1 VKAADCVPETHE
13 AQKERLDMNDLLS
26 PATFQVHSNN
36 ERALVP
42 LTAPTEQAV
51 SFSDWT
57 LDQIGAEDEEIKNRC
72 IDLVEKVRDLCA
84 VKDHFVDITNW
95 ISHVLAAREQTNAAL
110 VERGMMIAMTEG
122 ALADLKEEN
131 RALYEEREEARTENS
146 LLASENLRLR
156 ETTQAH
162 EARIETL
169 EVELGEAQS
178 IGAQFHEAYESERA
192 QVYHLK
198 GDLDDLQ
205 DAVTK
210 NDKLI
215 TQLQLDLATARDEG
229 AFARQHA
236 DVLQSNLGEAQAQVE
251 TLGNELAE
259 SQVHAAGLADRIREL
274 EIVLES
280 ERRQIAKLEELIA
293 SSHMEHQKAQAALRA
308 DRDDDRR
315 QIADLGARLD
325 EQTARALAA
334 DRLLAEARADLQEK
348 TDRCR
353 VGERQAQEMDQ
364 KLLRLSE
371 HSEAAAADMAH
382 LKEKLEARERAH
394 ARLGKRARMLI
405 RAMRDVTARLEKSE
419 QKAAFAAERLSAERG
434 RFADQ
439 QGRLEQTIRDLVEQL
454 EKERASNR
462 VAAGALEAARQQRL
476 QPRDEEPGDD
486 LRIEDILARA
496 EKMRLA
502 AEAAHVHAPINA

>member
-1 VKAADCVPETHE
+1 
-13 AQKERLDMNDLLS
+13 MNDFLS
-26 PATFQVHSNN
+26 TTTLQGRSDN

-42 LTAPTEQAV
+42 LGPRTEQAM

-57 LDQIGAEDEEIKNRC
+57 LDQIGSENEEIKNRC
-72 IDLVEKVRDLCA
+72 IDLVGKVQELCE
-84 VKDHFVDITNW
+84 VKDHFVEITNW
-95 ISHVLAAREQTNAAL
+95 ISHVLAAREKTNAAL

-131 RALYEEREEARTENS
+131 RVLYEEREEARTENS
-146 LLASENLRLR
+146 LLASENQRL
-156 ETTQAH
+156 QAAAQGH

-169 EVELGEAQS
+169 EADLVNAQS
-178 IGAQFHEAYESERA
+178 LGAQFHEAYEAERA

-205 DAVTK
+205 DAVAK
-210 NDKLI
+210 NDTLI

-236 DVLQSNLGEAQAQVE
+236 DVLQSNLTEVQA
-251 TLGNELAE
+251 LAGKLRNELADGE
-259 SQVHAAGLADRIREL
+259 GHASGLADRIQEL
-274 EIVLES
+274 EIALET
-280 ERRQIAKLEELIA
+280 ERRQIDKLEELIA
-293 SSHMEHQKAQAALRA
+293 NSHIEHQKTQAALRA
-308 DRDDDRR
+308 ERDDDSR

-353 VGERQAQEMDQ
+353 VGERHAQDLEQ

-371 HSEAAAADMAH
+371 HSEAAGADTAH

-394 ARLGKRARMLI
+394 AQLGKRARMLI
-405 RAMRDVTARLEKSE
+405 RAMRDLTARLEKSE
-419 QKAAFAAERLSAERG
+419 QKASFAAERLSAERG

-439 QGRLEQTIRDLVEQL
+439 QGRLEQTIRDLNEQL

-462 VAAGALEAARQQRL
+462 VAVGALEAARQQRQ
-476 QPRDEEPGDD
+476 QPHDDEAARDE
-486 LRIEDILARA
+486 LRIEDILART

-502 AEAAHVHAPINA
+502 AQTAVGQAPINA